1 MGSLHVLEPQ
11 IWVPQLRGWPFAL
24 GEGSRMNSA
33 QKDEVGTSSVCVK
46 AGGCWPG
53 APICTAVPL
62 VLSNCFSVRGLHNF
76 SVITALMEDQTYF
89 ICVCQGFCI
98 NSFPL
103 L

>member
-1 MGSLHVLEPQ
+1 
-11 IWVPQLRGWPFAL
+11 
-24 GEGSRMNSA
+24 MNSA
-33 QKDEVGTSSVCVK
+33 QEDEVGTSSVCVK

-53 APICTAVPL
+53 APTCTAVPF